1 MTIPLLDICLAEP
14 FLRLRSGLVLPY
26 NVVFTLLWCAEKK
39 LKIFLKKASKENLAQ
54 SLCLCK
60 VRICRGSHI
69 MSKKPAMSD
78 EKTDEDYLG
87 KNLPLK
93 RQQKR
98 TMMRKFDEDLMIGG
112 LGQIY
117 NEFPHSAKFRGRG
130 FEAADIRSLMKMY
143 KEWAFQLHPGVDVLT
158 SCETIGNKPKVRQY
172 MENLR
177 QEERKRYFKEVLTP
191 HEEVKVD
198 IR

>member
-1 MTIPLLDICLAEP
+1 
-14 FLRLRSGLVLPY
+14 
-26 NVVFTLLWCAEKK
+26 
-39 LKIFLKKASKENLAQ
+39 
-54 SLCLCK
+54 
-60 VRICRGSHI
+60 

-87 KNLPLK
+87 KNLPPS
-93 RQQKR
+93 RQQQKR
-98 TMMRKFDEDLMIGG
+98 IQSRKFDEDVMIGG
-112 LGQIY
+112 LDQIY
-117 NEFPHSAKFRGRG
+117 NEFPHRAPQFRRG
-130 FEAADIRSLMKMY
+130 SEASDISTLMKLY